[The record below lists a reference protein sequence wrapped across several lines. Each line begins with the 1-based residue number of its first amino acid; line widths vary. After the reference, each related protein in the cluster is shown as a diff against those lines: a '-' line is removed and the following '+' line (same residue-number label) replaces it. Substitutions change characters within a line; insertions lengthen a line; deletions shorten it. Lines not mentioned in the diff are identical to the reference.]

1 MNIKKINKRGI
12 SAVVGTTIMVALV
25 IGLTAIVWT
34 VVTGVVEEELDSAT
48 SCFGNFDKIT
58 LNDRYT
64 CNNLSENRSYFSI
77 SSKINVTEIIV
88 SISGERSIKSFKI
101 NGFDSYDYVKN
112 FTDADFG
119 TVLTAPRE
127 NEGVTYVINT
137 SHSEFKIS
145 EIDAIEIA
153 PVIGGEQC
161 DISDSILQIDD
172 CRAFI

>member
-64 CNNLSENRSYFSI
+64 CNNLSENRFYFSI

-101 NGFDSYDYVKN
+101 NEVNPYDYAKN
-112 FTDADFG
+112 FVDVG
-119 TVLTAPRE
+119 YGEPLILPRE
-127 NEGVTYVINT
+127 NEGKTYSINT

-161 DISDSILQIDD
+161 DVSDSILQIGD